1 MAILNFNFSKILV
14 EKTGK
19 VTKQM
24 NIKSGMNITDVV
36 SSDVI
41 KGTGQKAYAIKFAF
55 NVNYEPKFAQILLEG
70 AIIYLADEKLGKQIE
85 DSWKKD
91 KALPK
96 DIALNIFNRILHN
109 CNVESLILSKELDLP
124 APIQLPKVKMG
135 PAPTAAK
142 AGAKK

>member
-19 VTKQM
+19 PTKQLS
-24 NIKSGMNITDVV
+24 IKSNMNVTDVV

-55 NVNYEPKFAQILLEG
+55 TINYEPKFAHILLEG
-70 AIIYLADEKLGKQIE
+70 AIIYLADDKLGKQIE

-96 DIALNIFNRILHN
+96 DIALGVFNRILHN

-135 PAPTAAK
+135 PAPKEAAK
-142 AGAKK
+142 K